1 MTKRAC
7 KQTAGTTTGEGL
19 KSGERNLTRGVAGT
33 GFYFGGSVEN

>member
-7 KQTAGTTTGEGL
+7 KQITGTTAGEGL
-19 KSGERNLTRGVAGT
+19 KSGERSLTRGVAGI